1 MMRENLGPYSGSE
14 RALALLAPRIG
25 KHRAQRLLQEA
36 VGTGRERRLTLVEAL
51 RAADLLDPAL
61 EQELATPYAGAA
73 GEMVDAVVRRGRAA
87 RDHEPER
94 WPS

>member
-1 MMRENLGPYSGSE
+1 MRDNLGPYSGSE
-14 RALALLAPRIG
+14 RALTLLAPRLG

-36 VGTGRERRLTLVEAL
+36 VGTGRERRLTLIEAL

-61 EQELATPYAGAA
+61 EQALAAPYTGTA

-87 RDHEPER
+87 RKREPER